1 MNSAKIFSV
10 VSLASATTVASFMAL
25 MIARGTMPIMQMAP
39 FIGLNGAIVGGLFYL
54 GVDAITSFSQQA
66 GAAAAAKPKL
76 VMVRDSTGQVLSIKT
91 EGAPQMDEGFNLFG
105 GDQEDEYLDEYE
117 DELLEETPLSA
128 RLGLNYEQM
137 IETIKTVLLVA
148 LLLESYIG
156 VAYLSN
162 NFTPFMVVTSDSMEP
177 VLSVGDMI
185 YVKGVAP
192 ADIKVGDVITF
203 TPPATYIRGTL
214 VTHRVVG
221 VSYDSNEVYFKTQ
234 GDNNPS
240 VDPWT
245 VKSSDVVGVQ
255 KAMLPAIGS
264 YFLYM
269 RTPAGLATIGVV
281 LALYLF
287 WPNIMESIGGRRNEY

>member
-66 GAAAAAKPKL
+66 GAAAANPPKL
-76 VMVRDSTGQVLSIKT
+76 VMVRDGTGQVLSIKT
-91 EGAPQMDEGFNLFG
+91 EGAQQMDEGFSLFG
-105 GDQEDEYLDEYE
+105 EEEEYLDEFE

-128 RLGLNYEQM
+128 RLGLSYEQM
-137 IETIKTVLLVA
+137 IETIKTGLLVA

-156 VAYLSN
+156 VAYISN
-162 NFTPFMVVTSDSMEP
+162 NFTPFMVVTSGSMEP
-177 VLSVGDMI
+177 VLSIGDMI

-192 ADIKVGDVITF
+192 ADIQVGDVITF
-203 TPPATYIRGTL
+203 KPPATYIQGSL
-214 VTHRVVG
+214 VTHRVIG
-221 VSYDSNEVYFKTQ
+221 INYDSNEVFFKTQ
-234 GDNNPS
+234 GDANPS

-245 VKSSDVVGVQ
+245 VKSSDVIGVQ
-255 KAMLPAIGS
+255 KAMLPSIGT

-269 RTPAGLATIGVV
+269 RTPAGLATIGVI

-287 WPNIMESIGGRRNEY
+287 WPNIMDNLGGKQNEY

>member
-66 GAAAAAKPKL
+66 GAAAANPPKL

-91 EGAPQMDEGFNLFG
+91 EGAQQMDEGFSLFG
-105 GDQEDEYLDEYE
+105 EEEEYLDEFE

-128 RLGLNYEQM
+128 RLGLSYEQM

-156 VAYLSN
+156 IAYVSN
-162 NFTPFMVVTSDSMEP
+162 NFTPFMVVTSGSMEP
-177 VLSVGDMI
+177 VLSIGDMI

-192 ADIKVGDVITF
+192 ADIQVGDVITF
-203 TPPATYIRGTL
+203 KPPATYIQGSL
-214 VTHRVVG
+214 VTHRVIAVN
-221 VSYDSNEVYFKTQ
+221 YDSNEVFFKTQ
-234 GDNNPS
+234 GDANPS

-245 VKSSDVVGVQ
+245 VKSTEVIGVQ
-255 KAMLPAIGS
+255 KAMLPSIGT

-269 RTPAGLATIGVV
+269 RTPAGLATLGVI

-287 WPNIMESIGGRRNEY
+287 WPNIMENIGGRRNEY